1 MRLRIAGH
9 PVHPILTDFP
19 VGLWVIS
26 FVWDVV
32 AISTGSTL
40 WWTLSFWT
48 MLVGLLMALPTAVT
62 GLVDFTGIRPE
73 DPAKRTAIV
82 HLVLTVSVASLF
94 LVNLVLRGGSEPP
107 PNAGLAVFLTGFA
120 DLLLMFGGWFGG
132 KLVFVH
138 GIGTEKKDEEEVPT
152 KIRRPEPLET
162 GRR

>member
-1 MRLRIAGH
+1 MRLRILGH

-19 VGLWVIS
+19 IGLWLLS

-32 AISTGSTL
+32 AISTGSPM
-40 WWTLSFWT
+40 WWTISFWT

-82 HLVLTVSVASLF
+82 HMVLVVSVASVF
-94 LVNLVLRGGSEPP
+94 LVNLILRGGSEPP
-107 PNAGLAVFLTGFA
+107 PNAGLAIFLTGLA
-120 DLLLMFGGWFGG
+120 DLMLIVGGWFGG

-138 GIGTEKKDEEEVPT
+138 GIGTEQKAEEEAPT
-152 KIRRPEPLET
+152 RISREEPIET